1 MARAADERY
10 VPYAA
15 ARWGAYRNLWGS
27 MANEYDAVESK
38 TVADWDHLF
47 EILVAADPHQRLRSI
62 HQLHLYYDHRKPW
75 ITHASIQNG
84 AAVLDDIRAALHR
97 DFAQK
102 PVIFDEVVYEG
113 NRTEERRVGIEC
125 VR

>member
-1 MARAADERY
+1 
-10 VPYAA
+10 
-15 ARWGAYRNLWGS
+15 

-75 ITHASIQNG
+75 ITPASIQNG
-84 AAVLDDIRAALHR
+84 AAVPDDIRAALHR

-102 PVIFDEVVYEG
+102 PVIFDAVVSDG
-113 NRTEERRVGIEC
+113 NSSARGARLTGAAMVERFWWVLDGGPHWGPRRTTSAD
-125 VR
+125 